1 MTDQAREA
9 TAAAPSPSPSGL
21 GPQPHVGPDALLGDG
36 SVRRAAMLTAAVG
49 IAHALLVIASF
60 ILLQPVPR
68 SGDAAVAQAYYAGP
82 ESGSVTI
89 ASLYLMPFAG
99 IAFIWFVV
107 ALRMWISG
115 THRRAN
121 VLLSNVQLVC
131 GIAYIILL
139 FVAAGSLSA
148 TAVVIHGAGVTADP
162 LFAILL
168 PSFGD
173 TIVGVF
179 ATRMAAMFV
188 ITTTSIAR
196 SAHVLPRWFVW
207 LSYLLGIVLL
217 LTSTISRFLVLAFP
231 LWLLL
236 LSVLLLARARH
247 IPADIPLA
255 APGTAGDT
263 IPVMEGD

>member
-1 MTDQAREA
+1 M
-9 TAAAPSPSPSGL
+9 
-21 GPQPHVGPDALLGDG
+21 
-36 SVRRAAMLTAAVG
+36 
-49 IAHALLVIASF
+49 
-60 ILLQPVPR
+60 
-68 SGDAAVAQAYYAGP
+68 
-82 ESGSVTI
+82 
-89 ASLYLMPFAG
+89 
-99 IAFIWFVV
+99 
-107 ALRMWISG
+107 
-115 THRRAN
+115 
-121 VLLSNVQLVC
+121 LLSNVQLVC

-148 TAVVIHGAGVTADP
+148 TAAVIHGAGVTADP

-196 SAHVLPRWFVW
+196 SANVLPRWFVW

-255 APGTAGDT
+255 APGTAADT